1 VRRRNAELSE
11 IAKSIAQLA
20 DLFKDLSALVIDQG
34 TLLDSVEYNIEQ
46 TSVHMAEAVHDLDV
60 ATKLV
65 SDNRSTPA
73 ELNVDIVWQVPEEH
87 GSAEVHL
94 SAPSDHLWPHRC
106 SHLQAPPSSFLARA
120 RPYRHRN
127 VIACALV
134 IRQALAPHPPLKPRI
149 GGGEPRGRAEWTLAG
164 EPVGS
169 LAPRERATVRERGD
183 GSAHRTLALRRR
195 ARGRLLMVGMRVRK
209 ARRCPVAAAAI
220 DDRATL
226 GRSSCNR
233 YRASLARTRGFIIQ
247 GSMS

>member
-60 ATKLV
+60 AMKLV

-106 SHLQAPPSSFLARA
+106 SHLQASPSSFLPRA
-120 RPYRHRN
+120 RPYRHCN

-134 IRQALAPHPPLKPRI
+134 IRQALAPHPPLKTRI
-149 GGGEPRGRAEWTLAG
+149 GGKKNHV
-164 EPVGS
+164 VGPS
-169 LAPRERATVRERGD
+169 GPLQGSPSGVWRHENAPRS
-183 GSAHRTLALRRR
+183 GSAAMDLRT
-195 ARGRLLMVGMRVRK
+195 GPW
-209 ARRCPVAAAAI
+209 RRCFRAARAA
-220 DDRATL
+220 
-226 GRSSCNR
+226 
-233 YRASLARTRGFIIQ
+233 GF
-247 GSMS
+247 